1 MAVESYN
8 GRDSKCDRKEYR
20 RRVDEIVF
28 LLFTREREKKKR
40 EQLADRARDH
50 IVIVRFAVIHGIVRI
65 LGFLG
70 TVIVFAPSSERKR
83 RKGKKGRRFLSWK
96 WRQRL
101 SPLLIGSNWT
111 TDSLSKIGRP
121 LMNRK
126 SYESNTRYIYRS
138 LPIRSILSKYRI
150 IIIIQFYKIRY
161 RCRIP

>member
-8 GRDSKCDRKEYR
+8 GRDSKCDRKGYR

-83 RKGKKGRRFLSWK
+83 KEKKGDVFSR
-96 WRQRL
+96 
-101 SPLLIGSNWT
+101 
-111 TDSLSKIGRP
+111 
-121 LMNRK
+121 
-126 SYESNTRYIYRS
+126 ESGGNAFRH
-138 LPIRSILSKYRI
+138 
-150 IIIIQFYKIRY
+150 F
-161 RCRIP
+161 

>member
-1 MAVESYN
+1 MIEKSIEDASM
-8 GRDSKCDRKEYR
+8 K
-20 RRVDEIVF
+20 
-28 LLFTREREKKKR
+28 LFFFFSRERERKKR

-138 LPIRSILSKYRI
+138 LPIRSILSKYWI